1 MGLRASGHQRRHATI
16 LCCPAYTCAQGAQ
29 THQGGPTQQHLD
41 WASMKRNMQKTP
53 AQAAYGSATRVCID
67 DSVAGFIMLLLS
79 LKFFRGN
86 YFRRQLREA

>member
-29 THQGGPTQQHLD
+29 FYQGGPTHQHLD
-41 WASMKRNMQKTP
+41 WASLKRNMQKTP

-67 DSVAGFIMLLLS
+67 DFVAGFIMLLLS
-79 LKFFRGN
+79 LKFHRGKC
-86 YFRRQLREA
+86 RRQLREA